1 MYRYKLIQWGLI
13 VVFIAIVIGLSFQT
27 RDAQFISTM
36 KAASQVIPAG
46 DLSVI
51 GKPSLTQARLHCR
64 QVAARA
70 SDLDAV
76 WCKKARPRSAL
87 PIAISKGAWATATR
101 LYIWRRLPSWPQ
113 ARWPDSFARH
123 KVSPRNP
130 QAPPHGALKKNHG
143 QRRPCKSWKVFP
155 PACAVAFSSST
166 RII

>member
-1 MYRYKLIQWGLI
+1 MKPCELEVGASRMALN
-13 VVFIAIVIGLSFQT
+13 
-27 RDAQFISTM
+27 FISRPRAPKCRRDRNQM
-36 KAASQVIPAG
+36 
-46 DLSVI
+46 VI

-87 PIAISKGAWATATR
+87 PIVISKGAWATATR
-101 LYIWRRLPSWPQ
+101 LYIWRRQPSWPQ

-123 KVSPRNP
+123 KVSPTNP

-143 QRRPCKSWKVFP
+143 QRRRCRSWKVFP
-155 PACAVAFSSST
+155 PAYAAGFCSST
-166 RII
+166 KTI